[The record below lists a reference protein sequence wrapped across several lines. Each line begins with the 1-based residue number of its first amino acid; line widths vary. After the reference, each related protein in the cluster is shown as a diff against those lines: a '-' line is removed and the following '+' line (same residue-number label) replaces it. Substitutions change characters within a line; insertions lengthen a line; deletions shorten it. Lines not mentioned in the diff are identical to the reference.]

1 MSNGV
6 HQKNLVHGY
15 LVNEDDGDVLQFQFN
30 PTDYYTEHG
39 AHYEEIESPGSKYRK
54 ISYGGRSVERFPLTL
69 QFYGVK
75 NVSSGKSS
83 TQIEN
88 YLERLTKPKK
98 KQKGVIHG
106 SNHFISPP
114 ICTLTIGSRVWETV
128 VESVKIQR
136 KLFNYKLKTMMLECT
151 IQFIVVKR

>member
-1 MSNGV
+1 MYGV
-6 HQKNLVHGY
+6 HQKNVVHGF

-30 PTDYYTEHG
+30 PTEYYTEHG
-39 AHYEEIESPGSKYRK
+39 AKYEEIESPGAQYRK
-54 ISYGGRSVERFPLTL
+54 VTYVGRPLDKFPLTL

-75 NVSSGKSS
+75 NIVNGKSS

-88 YLERLTKPKK
+88 YLMRLTKPKNR
-98 KQKGVIHG
+98 QKGVIYG

-128 VESVKIQR
+128 VESVKLTR
-136 KLFNYKLKTMMLECT
+136 KLFNNELKTMMLEAT